1 MNLRESLCLGAVGF
15 AFVLTGCAGNQEA
28 MQRRIDDLQ
37 SQVAELQK
45 NSGRQNVRV
54 GDLEDRVS
62 LIDDKVATNRLA
74 LERRGVVRELPMVQV
89 APGPGGQ
96 MVVRGDTY
104 TSSPPSYD
112 PYVRPDEGVR
122 ARIAVPRPRSET
134 VPVYPTESVA
144 PQPIP
149 EEPTGERVVIDE
161 DMYREFLEEEGGA
174 EDAPAPRVARPA
186 KRSSGSAG
194 RTPSPVT
201 GQGPRAKAPVTDER
215 LPVVAAG
222 DVAAPA
228 SAKAPVDNPRDLYKR
243 GLASYRAGK
252 YSEART
258 DFEEYLRLGP
268 PADYLD
274 NAYYWLGE
282 CSYGL
287 GRHKEALKYFGKV
300 IKETPDG
307 NKVPDSMLKAA
318 LAYVRIGQKGEARS
332 TLYNLLETYPN
343 TNAARLAAQKL
354 KELE

>member
-1 MNLRESLCLGAVGF
+1 MNLPESLCIGAAGF
-15 AFVLTGCAGNQEA
+15 ALLLTGCSGNQEA

-37 SQVAELQK
+37 SQVQELQK

-54 GDLEDRVS
+54 GDLEDRIS

-74 LERRGVVRELPMVQV
+74 LERRGVVRELPKVRV

-104 TSSPPSYD
+104 TSSPPEYD

-122 ARIAVPRPRSET
+122 ARIAVPRPRSEDT
-134 VPVYPTESVA
+134 PLYPDPEPRREA
-144 PQPIP
+144 PAAAEAP
-149 EEPTGERVVIDE
+149 GERVVINE
-161 DMYREFLEEEGGA
+161 DTYREFLEEEGGVEEA
-174 EDAPAPRVARPA
+174 APRSPR
-186 KRSSGSAG
+186 RSASPRVDVPS
-194 RTPSPVT
+194 TPSRVT
-201 GQGPRAKAPVTDER
+201 GQGPRAKESVTDER
-215 LPVVAAG
+215 LPVVAAEG
-222 DVAAPA
+222 APAAPGA
-228 SAKAPVDNPRDLYKR
+228 REKVDNPRDLYKR

-252 YSEART
+252 YAEARA
-258 DFEEYLRLGP
+258 DFDEYLRLGP
-268 PADYLD
+268 TADYLD

-282 CSYGL
+282 CAYGM
-287 GRHKEALKYFGKV
+287 GRHKEALTYFGKV

>member
-1 MNLRESLCLGAVGF
+1 VNVPESLCIGAAGL
-15 AFVLTGCAGNQEA
+15 ALLLTGCNGNQEA

-37 SQVAELQK
+37 SQVQELQK
-45 NSGRQNVRV
+45 NTGRQNVRV

-74 LERRGVVRELPMVQV
+74 LERRGVVRELPMVRV
-89 APGPGGQ
+89 APGPGGG

-104 TSSPPSYD
+104 TSSPPEYD
-112 PYVRPDEGVR
+112 PYVRPDAGVR
-122 ARIAVPRPRSET
+122 ARIAVPTPRAEAPLYEERP
-134 VPVYPTESVA
+134 VAVA
-144 PQPIP
+144 PRAPDP
-149 EEPTGERVVIDE
+149 EPAGERVVINE
-161 DMYREFLEEEGGA
+161 DTYREFLEEEGGVD
-174 EDAPAPRVARPA
+174 DAPAPRAVR
-186 KRSSGSAG
+186 KRSPRVGV
-194 RTPSPVT
+194 PSEPSRVT

-215 LPVVAAG
+215 LPVVAAAG
-222 DVAAPA
+222 TAGPP
-228 SAKAPVDNPRDLYKR
+228 SAKIDNPRDLYKR

-252 YSEART
+252 YAEARK
-258 DFEEYLRLGP
+258 DFDQYLRMGP
-268 PADYLD
+268 SADYLD

-282 CSYGL
+282 CAYGM
-287 GRHKEALKYFGKV
+287 GRHKEALTYFGKV